1 MKTRILQEGRGMMN
15 YCLTKQEVDERVAE
29 FKQRGVTISWYI
41 MQLLLSIN
49 SMEELQELRTTLMEK
64 YVLKK

>member
-1 MKTRILQEGRGMMN
+1 MN

-29 FKQRGVTISWYI
+29 FKQRGVNISWYI
-41 MQLLLSIN
+41 MQLLLDIN

>member
-1 MKTRILQEGRGMMN
+1 MKTRILQEGRDRMN

-29 FKQRGVTISWYI
+29 FKQRGVNISWYI
-41 MQLLLSIN
+41 MQLLLDIN